1 MAACLAHTILLKVT
15 LIVCAETEEYQNDKL
30 LLVSKDQCEG
40 EVGKRLHYR

>member
-30 LLVSKDQCEG
+30 LLVFLG
-40 EVGKRLHYR
+40 GKEAPLPLTFF